1 MGSLTVA
8 ATSAGALSMTFLTRR
23 GALATTLGAALA
35 GGAASA
41 RAEPG
46 HERGQGMDIERY
58 QLTPVVPG
66 IPRIS
71 SVVARGDMVYVS
83 GVTANPGS
91 PPDVKVQTTKALQ
104 RIDALLAEAGATKAD
119 LLTAQVWLTDMA
131 NFAAHNDAWNA
142 WVDHAHP
149 PVRACL
155 LSPQLWRP
163 ELLVEIMVTAGR
175 PRAPR
180 PA

>member
-1 MGSLTVA
+1 
-8 ATSAGALSMTFLTRR
+8 MTDLTRR
-23 GALATTLGAALA
+23 GALATSVGAALA
-35 GGAASA
+35 GGGASA
-41 RAEPG
+41 AADTG
-46 HERGQGMDIERY
+46 HEARGMDIERFG
-58 QLTPVVPG
+58 LSPEVPG

-71 SVVARGDMVYVS
+71 YAVARGDMVYLA

-104 RIDALLAEAGATKAD
+104 QIDVLLATAGATKAD

-131 NFAAHNDAWNA
+131 NFAAHNDAWND

-155 LSPQLWRP
+155 LSPRLWRP
-163 ELLVEIMVTAGR
+163 ELLVEIMVTAAR